1 MRGCH
6 QTAGMPLYPLMCTH
20 KGWDT
25 GQGLRLQAGLTN
37 SNKTGSGSQNPKAQK
52 IAVGRKNTQCLQSA
66 LPPPSP
72 HSQAF
77 TASLVPGRSPNL
89 CSEESTEN
97 TRPVYWLLLASLAD
111 PPLPSSH
118 SPPVGCSKM
127 SAGLWGFR
135 PKADRGVLARPGG
148 ERAVWKEEG
157 EMQEVRSHHG
167 HGVWW

>member
-6 QTAGMPLYPLMCTH
+6 QTAGMPLYPPMCTH

-66 LPPPSP
+66 LPPPPSP

-89 CSEESTEN
+89 CSVRNLLRTPAQSTGFSWPPWLIPPSFPATHHLWGAARCLLGCGVSGPKQTGVSWPDLEESA
-97 TRPVYWLLLASLAD
+97 LC
-111 PPLPSSH
+111 
-118 SPPVGCSKM
+118 GK
-127 SAGLWGFR
+127 
-135 PKADRGVLARPGG
+135 KRGRC
-148 ERAVWKEEG
+148 RK
-157 EMQEVRSHHG
+157 
-167 HGVWW
+167 